1 LAVVFVLTVGANNG
15 KVYGKLVHGQWPQ
28 PLRTVI
34 HEEHEEKLREEIAE
48 VRMIK
53 LYDLSTNALIGE
65 VTEAQFQFLLDNL
78 EEESTDDQDYYLNQ
92 ATLDM
97 LEGAGGDPD
106 LMAILRQGMGNKEE
120 MDIRWVRE

>member
-1 LAVVFVLTVGANNG
+1 MVRCVVEPCQT
-15 KVYGKLVHGQWPQ
+15 
-28 PLRTVI
+28 
-34 HEEHEEKLREEIAE
+34 LREEIAE

-106 LMAILRQGMGNKEE
+106 LMAILRQGMGNREE

>member
-1 LAVVFVLTVGANNG
+1 
-15 KVYGKLVHGQWPQ
+15 
-28 PLRTVI
+28 
-34 HEEHEEKLREEIAE
+34 
-48 VRMIK
+48 MIK
-53 LYDLSTNALIGE
+53 LYDLSTNILIGE

-106 LMAILRQGMGNKEE
+106 LMAILRQGMGNREE

>member
-1 LAVVFVLTVGANNG
+1 MV
-15 KVYGKLVHGQWPQ
+15 
-28 PLRTVI
+28 RCTVI
-34 HEEHEEKLREEIAE
+34 REEIAE

-78 EEESTDDQDYYLNQ
+78 EEESPDDQDYYLNQ

-106 LMAILRQGMGNKEE
+106 LMAILRQGMGNRED
-120 MDIRWVRE
+120 MDIRWIRE

>member
-1 LAVVFVLTVGANNG
+1 
-15 KVYGKLVHGQWPQ
+15 
-28 PLRTVI
+28 
-34 HEEHEEKLREEIAE
+34 
-48 VRMIK
+48 MIK
-53 LYDLSTNALIGE
+53 LYDLSKNALIGE

-106 LMAILRQGMGNKEE
+106 LMAILRQGMGNREE

>member
-1 LAVVFVLTVGANNG
+1 
-15 KVYGKLVHGQWPQ
+15 
-28 PLRTVI
+28 
-34 HEEHEEKLREEIAE
+34 
-48 VRMIK
+48 MIK

-65 VTEAQFQFLLDNL
+65 VTEEQFQFLLDNL

-97 LEGAGGDPD
+97 LEGAGSDPD
-106 LMAILRQGMGNKEE
+106 LMAILRQGMGNREE

>member
-1 LAVVFVLTVGANNG
+1 MAVVFVLTVGANNG
-15 KVYGKLVHGQWPQ
+15 KVYGKLGHGQWSQ

-34 HEEHEEKLREEIAE
+34 HGEHEEIAE

-92 ATLDM
+92 TTLDM

-106 LMAILRQGMGNKEE
+106 LMAILRQGMGNREE

>member
-1 LAVVFVLTVGANNG
+1 
-15 KVYGKLVHGQWPQ
+15 
-28 PLRTVI
+28 
-34 HEEHEEKLREEIAE
+34 
-48 VRMIK
+48 MIK

-106 LMAILRQGMGNKEE
+106 LMAILRQGMGNREE
-120 MDIRWVRE
+120 MDIRWMRE